1 MTNPPNPNI
10 GLYLHVPFCARKC
23 AYCDF
28 ASEGLEEAGGLSV
41 ARRYLNALAVEID
54 VRAASEE
61 FDGAPVESVYL
72 GGGTPTVL
80 PPEWMAEV
88 LDRLR
93 RRFPF
98 EEGAEVT
105 IEANPGTVD
114 EAKIAALLSA
124 GVNRLSLGV
133 QSFSDAVL
141 HTLGR
146 IHTAAEA
153 QEAIASAR
161 GAGCA
166 NLSLDL
172 MYGVP
177 RQSLE
182 EWRES
187 LAVAVEAGPEHLSL
201 YALTVEEGT
210 VLQAQIGSGEL
221 PPPDE
226 DLAADMYAAAEQVL
240 GEAGFE
246 HYEISNFAR
255 PGLECR
261 HNRRYWADDEYLG
274 LGASAHSFRGGV
286 RWNNTG
292 DMGVYTE
299 WLERGRLPV
308 IRAEALSARERV
320 GEMLMLGLRVA
331 EGVSDEEI
339 VQRCG
344 LAPAEVFGEEIHRLC
359 GEGLLIAEGGR
370 LRIPREKW
378 LLSNEALTEF
388 VA

>member
-1 MTNPPNPNI
+1 MKSAGGI
-10 GLYLHVPFCARKC
+10 GAYVHIPFCARKC

-41 ARRYLNALAVEID
+41 ARRYVDALAIETD
-54 VRAASEE
+54 MRAMSEE
-61 FDGAPVESVYL
+61 FHGAPVETIYL
-72 GGGTPTVL
+72 GGGTPTIL

-88 LDRLR
+88 LVRLSN
-93 RRFPF
+93 RFAF
-98 EEGAEVT
+98 EDGAEVT

-114 EAKIAALLSA
+114 EPKIAALLAA
-124 GVNRLSLGV
+124 GVNRLSVGV
-133 QSFSDAVL
+133 QSFSDETL
-141 HTLGR
+141 RTLGR

-153 QEAIASAR
+153 QEAIAAAR
-161 GAGCA
+161 RAGCA
-166 NLSLDL
+166 NISLDL

-187 LAVAVEAGPEHLSL
+187 LAAAVECGVEHISA

-210 VLQAQIGSGEL
+210 GLQAQIESGEL
-221 PPPDE
+221 PAPDD
-226 DLAADMYAAAEQVL
+226 DLAADMYLDAEQIL

-286 RWNNTG
+286 RWNNA
-292 DMGVYTE
+292 DDLRVYTE
-299 WLERGRLPV
+299 WIERGRLPV
-308 IRAEALSARERV
+308 VRAEALSARERV
-320 GEMLMLGLRVA
+320 GEMLMVGLRRA
-331 EGVSDEEI
+331 EGVSEEEI
-339 VQRCG
+339 ERRCG
-344 LAPAEVFGEEIHRLC
+344 LGPREVFGEEIRGLC
-359 GEGLLIAEGGR
+359 GDGLLVAEGGR
-370 LRIPREKW
+370 LAIPREKW
-378 LLSNEALTEF
+378 LLSNEVLAEF
-388 VA
+388 VV